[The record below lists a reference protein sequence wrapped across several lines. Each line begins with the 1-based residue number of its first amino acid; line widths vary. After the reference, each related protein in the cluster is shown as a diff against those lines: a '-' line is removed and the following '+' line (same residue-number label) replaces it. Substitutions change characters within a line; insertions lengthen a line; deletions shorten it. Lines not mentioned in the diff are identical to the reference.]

1 MDNGVEAQ
9 ANNWIIEVFSGLAW
23 RTHQARD
30 EHASL
35 SHRKPFSLGQPGVRG
50 TVAIITE
57 KKRRRSLAKIT
68 VGLNII
74 GIIYAI
80 YGLITLVIEFLSY
93 DSMSMQQSWPERSG
107 KLLSDYLFI
116 YTTLYVFISWIIL
129 RWNHKAIFYSPN

>member
-1 MDNGVEAQ
+1 MPLFP
-9 ANNWIIEVFSGLAW
+9 IE
-23 RTHQARD
+23 
-30 EHASL
+30 SL
-35 SHRKPFSLGQPGVRG
+35 SLLDSLVLGYIISG